1 MIAEQMKDENWKS
14 QQNPEFIN
22 AIQRVEATMNE
33 LTSYLYILVNY
44 FDQYVD
50 AVKTSP
56 LFGPAPDYTESDD
69 VSNAPTQTDAS
80 RDARVG
86 AEDHV

>member
-69 VSNAPTQTDAS
+69 VSSAPTQTDAS

-86 AEDHV
+86 S

>member
-44 FDQYVD
+44 FDQYVE

-69 VSNAPTQTDAS
+69 VSSAPTQTDAS

>member
-69 VSNAPTQTDAS
+69 VSSAPTQTDAS

-86 AEDHV
+86 AEDHA

>member
-1 MIAEQMKDENWKS
+1 MIVEQMKDENWKS

-33 LTSYLYILVNY
+33 LTAYLYILVNY
-44 FDQYVD
+44 FDQYVE

-56 LFGPAPDYTESDD
+56 IFGPAPEYTESDD
-69 VSNAPTQTDAS
+69 VSSAPTQTDAS

-86 AEDHV
+86 A